1 MQKLFSWMNPTL
13 EVRNTAK
20 YGRGVFAKEAVVKG
34 EMLAIFGGYVLT
46 LAEEANLPEEYQDT
60 GVQIAENFVLTSKI
74 GIEDTDCFN
83 HSCNPNAGWGG
94 RYSLRL

>member
-1 MQKLFSWMNPTL
+1 MNPTL